1 MQFTMNNYVL
11 KSPTAK
17 IEDQDA
23 CMYTYLF
30 IINFVNKKTAPAKHI
45 ATVLPYTY
53 KHTHN

>member
-30 IINFVNKKTAPAKHI
+30 IIDFVNKKTAYSYSTPLYI
-45 ATVLPYTY
+45 
-53 KHTHN
+53 